1 MHISKSYKPAEHN
14 TKVGTQCKLIYKSWL
29 EICSC
34 DLAVVCVL
42 PELYGQKWPQDIASA
57 ECMSIAK
64 DVTLFGPLG
73 YPVNEKTQQQQKQNK
88 NYCMSLWPG
97 RECIFSSTVKQ
108 IAGPPDLNVYL
119 HAYSRHKPHGQ
130 SEWSWESNLFL
141 FNHSTAIPCANNC
154 VISKSSEDPSK
165 IINSSGPEVR
175 FYIESNQSPRSEVN
189 RQVYVWLNV
198 GCISQMRIMYS
209 FHYIVILN
217 NTRVDWHCRYSNY
230 ICMIYWHVIKKCV
243 VTTCPNRINI
253 MWH

>member
-1 MHISKSYKPAEHN
+1 MFMWSGCGLCPSWVIRA
-14 TKVGTQCKLIYKSWL
+14 KVTARYRECRMYVNFKRCHAL
-29 EICSC
+29 
-34 DLAVVCVL
+34 
-42 PELYGQKWPQDIASA
+42 WPMWIPCPGD
-57 ECMSIAK
+57 
-64 DVTLFGPLG
+64 
-73 YPVNEKTQQQQKQNK
+73 NEKTQQQQKQNK
-88 NYCMSLWPG
+88 NYCMSFWPG
-97 RECIFSSTVKQ
+97 RECIFLSTVKQ

-154 VISKSSEDPSK
+154 VISKSSGDPGK
-165 IINSSGPEVR
+165 IINSLGPEVR

-217 NTRVDWHCRYSNY
+217 NTRVDWHCRYANY
-230 ICMIYWHVIKKCV
+230 ICMIYWHVIKKMRC
-243 VTTCPNRINI
+243 NNI
-253 MWH
+253 SESYQYNVALRPL